1 MIWFL
6 YIVAILFIAKGSF
19 LVLHTERA
27 LELTEMVIEKGSH
40 RVWGIAGATFGILL
54 SVASFWSGV
63 VWFLFLLG
71 LMFAGLGIFLF
82 LGEEQKV
89 QPLLRTWSSMSSI
102 GLRLWGLILVVTGTA
117 ILSWV

>member
-1 MIWFL
+1 MVWFL
-6 YIVAILFIAKGSF
+6 YIAAIIFIAKGSF

-27 LELTEMVIEKGSH
+27 LEWSEMVIEKGSH
-40 RVWGIAGATFGILL
+40 RVWGLVGAAFGIML

-71 LMFAGLGIFLF
+71 LVFAGTGIFMF
-82 LGEEQKV
+82 LGEDEKV
-89 QPLLRTWSSMSSI
+89 QPLLRTWSSISST
-102 GLRLWGLILVVTGTA
+102 GLRMWGLILVVTGTA

>member
-1 MIWFL
+1 MVWFL
-6 YIVAILFIAKGSF
+6 YIVAILFIANGSF

-27 LELTEMVIEKGSH
+27 LELAETVIEKGSH
-40 RVWGIAGATFGILL
+40 RIWGLAGGIFGVLL

-63 VWFLFLLG
+63 VWFLFILG
-71 LMFAGLGIFLF
+71 LMLAGIGMFLF

-89 QPLLRTWSSMSSI
+89 QPLLRTWGSMSGA

>member
-1 MIWFL
+1 MVWFL
-6 YIVAILFIAKGSF
+6 YVVAILFIAQGSF
-19 LVLHTERA
+19 LVLHTERTVEIGGTI
-27 LELTEMVIEKGSH
+27 LEK
-40 RVWGIAGATFGILL
+40 RQYRPWGFGAAAFGILL
-54 SVASFWSGV
+54 SISSFWSGV

-71 LMFAGLGIFLF
+71 LMIAGMGMFVF

-89 QPLLRTWSSMSSI
+89 QSLLKTWNSMSSG

>member
-1 MIWFL
+1 MVWFL
-6 YIVAILFIAKGSF
+6 YVVAILFIAKGSF

-27 LELTEMVIEKGSH
+27 VE
-40 RVWGIAGATFGILL
+40 IAGVILDKGHHRLWGFVAAAFGILL
-54 SVASFWSGV
+54 SVSSFWSGV

-71 LMFAGLGIFLF
+71 LMFAGLGMFVF

-89 QPLLRTWSSMSSI
+89 QPLLRTWSSMSSG

-117 ILSWV
+117 ILSWI

>member
-1 MIWFL
+1 MVWYL

-27 LELTEMVIEKGSH
+27 LEWSEMVIEKGSH
-40 RVWGIAGATFGILL
+40 RIWGIAGTTFGILL

-71 LMFAGLGIFLF
+71 LMFTGFGIFLF
-82 LGEEQKV
+82 LGEAQKV
-89 QPLLRTWSSMSSI
+89 QPLLRTWSSMSST